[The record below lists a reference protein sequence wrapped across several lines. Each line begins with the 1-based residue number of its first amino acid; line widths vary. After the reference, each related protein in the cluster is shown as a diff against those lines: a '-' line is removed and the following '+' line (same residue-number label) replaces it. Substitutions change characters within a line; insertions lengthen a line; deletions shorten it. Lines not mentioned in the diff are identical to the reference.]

1 MSVSIRREYRLK
13 FYLNAQHYVVFNGVK
28 GEAHPHTW
36 EFVLSIRT
44 LCDAMTP
51 FHVYE
56 QGINAYLAGFQDTIL
71 NDTPTFAQ
79 KQPSLEGIVE
89 TFASEFDRIV
99 CEKGGSLCSVEGSE
113 GPTRSYIVYI
123 DDDSTARLME
133 ERLENDVIDAVID
146 EALR

>member
-13 FYLNAQHYVVFNGVK
+13 FYLNAQHYVVLDGVK
-28 GEAHPHTW
+28 GQAHPHTW
-36 EFVLSIRT
+36 EFSLNIRT
-44 LCDAMTP
+44 LCDTMTP

-56 QGINAYLAGFQDTIL
+56 QSINAYLEGFQDTVL
-71 NDTPTFAQ
+71 NDTPTFTR
-79 KQPSLEGIVE
+79 KQPTLEGIVE
-89 TFASEFDRIV
+89 TFAAEFDRIV

-123 DDDSTARLME
+123 DDDSAARLAQ
-133 ERLENDVIDAVID
+133 ERLESNVIDAVID

>member
-1 MSVSIRREYRLK
+1 MSIRREYRLK

-36 EFVLSIRT
+36 EFSLNIKT
-44 LCDAMTP
+44 LCDDMTP

-56 QGINAYLAGFQDTIL
+56 QGINAYLAGFQDTVL
-71 NDTPTFAQ
+71 NDAPTFAQ

-89 TFASEFDRIV
+89 TFAVEFDRIV
-99 CEKGGSLCSVEGSE
+99 REKGGSLRCVEGSE

-123 DDDSTARLME
+123 DDDPAASQME
-133 ERLENDVIDAVID
+133 ERLESDVIDAVID